1 MRGKAGIASAV
12 GTLLGFGALPAS
24 AGGLTIELT
33 TGVETTSVFR
43 GYRAQRL
50 NPNPYAVLDL
60 ERGAFYAGLYA
71 APVAFGPETNA
82 LLTGYAGWLP
92 AIAGFNLDL
101 GVGYYA
107 FPDSRIYQI
116 DSDGDG
122 LTDHSGRKGL
132 VEPYAGFAREAA
144 GVEIEAF
151 AFFTPDSLGETGPGW
166 YGSIEASTVLGQG
179 ISLVAGY
186 GVSRF
191 DNDRL
196 NDDYDD
202 WRVMLE
208 KQVFGFDL
216 KLRYSDTVG
225 ALGPDNRTLSL
236 IIERPFGLM
245 TRSIADA
252 RDEKIRNRFIIDKC
266 RLMAGR

>member
-1 MRGKAGIASAV
+1 MRERAWIACAAALLALGAVPGAASDMALELTAGI
-12 GTLLGFGALPAS
+12 
-24 AGGLTIELT
+24 
-33 TGVETTSVFR
+33 ETTSVFR

-60 ERGAFYAGLYA
+60 ERGALYAGLYA

-92 AIAGFNLDL
+92 SFAGFDFDL

-107 FPDSRIYQI
+107 FPDSRNYEVDI
-116 DSDGDG
+116 DGDG

-132 VEPYAGFAREAA
+132 IEPYAGLAREAA
-144 GVEIEAF
+144 GVAVEAF
-151 AFFTPDSLGETGPGW
+151 VFYTPDSLGEAGPGW
-166 YGSIEASTVLGQG
+166 YGSAEATKDVGKG
-179 ISLVAGY
+179 FALVAGY

-191 DNDRL
+191 DNDQL

-202 WRVMLE
+202 WRVMIE
-208 KQVFGFDL
+208 KSVLGFDL

-236 IIERPFGLM
+236 VIERPLGVF
-245 TRSIADA
+245 SPAAADDRA
-252 RDEKIRNRFIIDKC
+252 QEKIRNRFIIDKC

>member
-1 MRGKAGIASAV
+1 MPRNVGMACAAG
-12 GTLLGFGALPAS
+12 LLAALSPAA
-24 AGGLTIELT
+24 AGGLTIDLT
-33 TGVETTSVFR
+33 AGVESTSVFR
-43 GYRAQRL
+43 GYRARRL

-60 ERGAFYAGLYA
+60 EQGPLYAGLYA
-71 APVAFGPETNA
+71 APAAFGPETNA

-92 AIAGFNLDL
+92 VVAGFELDL

-107 FPDSRIYQI
+107 FPDSRVYEI

-122 LTDHSGRKGL
+122 LADHSGRKGL
-132 VEPYAGFAREAA
+132 IEPYAGFAREVA
-144 GVEIEAF
+144 GLAVEAF
-151 AFFTPDSLGETGPGW
+151 VFYTPDSLGETGPGW
-166 YGSIEASTVLGQG
+166 YGSAEVARELGEG

-191 DNDRL
+191 NNDQL

-202 WRVMLE
+202 WRVAVE
-208 KQVFGFDL
+208 KSLFGFDL

-225 ALGPDNRTLSL
+225 ALGSDNRTLSL
-236 IIERPFGLM
+236 IVERPFGVLGSA
-245 TRSIADA
+245 R
-252 RDEKIRNRFIIDKC
+252 RDEEDFDKIRNRFIIDKC